1 VTLSGLRSLR
11 KIPVVESLDVSMITP
26 SGVMGGARQAM
37 VWEEGNIRR
46 WIAMGIRD
54 GEHFLA
60 TWSGLSRA
68 LP

>member
-1 VTLSGLRSLR
+1 
-11 KIPVVESLDVSMITP
+11 VVESLDVSMITP
-26 SGVMGGARQAM
+26 SGVMGGALQAM